1 MSYISRSSF
10 ETVIE
15 ILLMQICALCQKST
29 QYSLQGKIL
38 EYLNV
43 GQVYNLSRLTACT
56 VHTVLATTMSS
67 ARHCSVVRSISS
79 ALLSTDCFWWNTFW
93 YRSTLAHK
101 QIEQCRSLKVA
112 LLKPPN
118 FLLFPV
124 GSFSLLAPRCVYHR
138 SPIRTSP
145 LTQASPVRA
154 EKLGPETPTYPQYV
168 QSMFNWFGHVMANM
182 DKRYDHDISCV
193 RLIITIT

>member
-1 MSYISRSSF
+1 MKQMHSVNWLSDQTQTELLIISNNWVNILFCAPSF
-10 ETVIE
+10 PPE
-15 ILLMQICALCQKST
+15 
-29 QYSLQGKIL
+29 
-38 EYLNV
+38 
-43 GQVYNLSRLTACT
+43 RCT

-112 LLKPPN
+112 LPSPSPKPPN

-124 GSFSLLAPRCVYHR
+124 GSFSLLAPWCVYHR

-168 QSMFNWFGHVMANM
+168 QSMLIGLVMSWLTWT
-182 DKRYDHDISCV
+182 RG
-193 RLIITIT
+193 TIMIFLALGWSSP